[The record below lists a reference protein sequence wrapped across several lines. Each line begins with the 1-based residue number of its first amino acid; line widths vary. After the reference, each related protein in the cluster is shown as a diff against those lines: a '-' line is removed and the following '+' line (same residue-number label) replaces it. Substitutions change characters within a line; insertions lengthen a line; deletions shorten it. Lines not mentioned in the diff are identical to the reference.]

1 MDLNNPQWLMAFVAV
16 FTVIVNVAGYVLQSK
31 RDKTDFV
38 SKYMPLL
45 EHRIETMED
54 DKTKYEASREKMQ
67 ATDDKR
73 QDLLDKTLY
82 ELRAIKADR
91 ANLLVQQLTW
101 QKRVDFLEEEDEANK
116 KEIKFCKERIAELEK
131 ELAKFKLDVKNGNG
145 I

>member
-1 MDLNNPQWLMAFVAV
+1 MAFVAV

-45 EHRIETMED
+45 EHRIETMEE

-82 ELRAIKADR
+82 ELSAIKADR
-91 ANLLVQQLTW
+91 AKLLVQQLTW